1 VVSAITVVDECRA
14 SVSITS
20 KEACPKFSPTAIVA
34 FLHKYPWALGVFM
47 IAVGAVVNFF
57 GRKFFQW
64 TLAALGFFGGALSSL
79 LLLSLAGLLDGLNN
93 SNKPLW
99 LAIVCIIIC
108 IGLGVLCGWLLFRT
122 WMVGAC
128 ILGATAGAF
137 GAIMLYQTVFAATEN
152 FWIMLVFIILGG
164 GLGVLAT
171 YKFFDML
178 VIVAT
183 SFIGAYSFIR
193 GISMFA
199 GGFPNEIDTFDKL
212 AAGVDPQ
219 FSDYF
224 FIYLVVIVILS
235 VLGVIFQ
242 RKALLAEADGFKQA

>member
-1 VVSAITVVDECRA
+1 VRDVTVIDECKA
-14 SVSITS
+14 SVEIISR
-20 KEACPKFSPTAIVA
+20 EACPKFSSTAIVA
-34 FLHKYPWALGVFM
+34 FLHEYPWALGLLMIVF
-47 IAVGAVVNFF
+47 GSVVNFF

-64 TLAALGFFGGALSSL
+64 TLAALGFFFGSLSSL

-128 ILGATAGAF
+128 LLGATAGAF
-137 GAIMLYQTVFAATEN
+137 GAIMIYQTIFAATES
-152 FWIMLVFIILGG
+152 FWIMFAFVILGT

-171 YKFFDML
+171 YKYFDML

-183 SFIGAYSFIR
+183 SFIGAYAFIR

-199 GGFPNEIDTFDKL
+199 GGFPNEIVTFDKL
-212 AAGVDPQ
+212 AAGINPE

-224 FIYLVVIVILS
+224 FIYLAAIVTLS
-235 VLGVIFQ
+235 ILGVVY
-242 RKALLAEADGFKQA
+242 